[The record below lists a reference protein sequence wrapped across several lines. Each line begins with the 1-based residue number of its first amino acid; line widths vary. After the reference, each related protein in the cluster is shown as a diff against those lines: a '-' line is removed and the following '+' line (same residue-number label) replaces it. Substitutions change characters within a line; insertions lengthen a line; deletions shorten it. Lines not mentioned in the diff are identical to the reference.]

1 MQNQLHATQ
10 SRCHMIAEEC
20 AYSMQALPWK
30 QPATQTPQDAAQDGE
45 KEKQETVN
53 KNTLQENARRYE

>member
-1 MQNQLHATQ
+1 
-10 SRCHMIAEEC
+10 MIAEEC

>member
-10 SRCHMIAEEC
+10 PRCHMIAEGC
-20 AYSMQALPWK
+20 AYSMQALSWK
-30 QPATQTPQDAAQDGE
+30 QPATQTPKDAAQESE

-53 KNTLQENARRYE
+53 KNTLQENERRNE